1 VTVLVDQAWPPLLLV
16 ETVVP
21 APRNDQLTAREREVL
36 TLIAEGCSTREVAAE
51 LAYTERTIKTVLQ
64 DVTARLRVR
73 NRTQAVALA
82 VRKGWI

>member
-16 ETVVP
+16 EP
-21 APRNDQLTAREREVL
+21 ASLSDQLTVREREVL
-36 TLIAEGCSTREVAAE
+36 ILIAEGCSTREVAAE
-51 LAYTERTIKTVLQ
+51 LAYSERTIKTVLQ
-64 DVTARLRVR
+64 DVTGRLRVR

>member
-21 APRNDQLTAREREVL
+21 APLNDQLTAREREVL